1 MDSNRDARCNEISLS
16 SSASDSEEDDED
28 DADCSSSPIGG
39 GCLGS
44 SLYIVVIDLYE
55 RGLAFAGDQR
65 GYVFNRQNSR
75 TNQLLLTY

>member
-39 GCLGS
+39 GCVGS
-44 SLYIVVIDLYE
+44 SLYS
-55 RGLAFAGDQR
+55 G
-65 GYVFNRQNSR
+65 N
-75 TNQLLLTY
+75 